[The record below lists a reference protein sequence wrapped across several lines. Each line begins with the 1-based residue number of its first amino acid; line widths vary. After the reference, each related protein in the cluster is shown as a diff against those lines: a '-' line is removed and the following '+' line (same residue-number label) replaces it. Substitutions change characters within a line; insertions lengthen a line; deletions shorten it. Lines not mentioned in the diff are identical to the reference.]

1 MSLGSIANLLTCQ
14 ARTDGVTEPVAPCGT
29 DGSGVAYRPVVVQA
43 YTIDPSRASE
53 FEAMAEPFDYVQA
66 GVLWSFA
73 FTSVLL
79 CWFVAR
85 GAGTLLGLI
94 RRG

>member
-1 MSLGSIANLLTCQ
+1 MGIGSVVNILVCQ
-14 ARTDGVTEPVAPCGT
+14 PRQDGGLAVAPCGT
-29 DGSGVAYRPVVVQA
+29 DASTNYQPQVMRAYVVDPANAGSLD
-43 YTIDPSRASE
+43 TI
-53 FEAMAEPFDYVQA
+53 AEPFDYAQA
-66 GVLWSFA
+66 ATLWSFG